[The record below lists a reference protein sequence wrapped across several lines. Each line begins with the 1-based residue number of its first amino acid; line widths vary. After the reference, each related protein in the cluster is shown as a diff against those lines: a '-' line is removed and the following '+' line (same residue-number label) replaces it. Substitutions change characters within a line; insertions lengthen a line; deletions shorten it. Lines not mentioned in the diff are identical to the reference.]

1 MRGTVVTQE
10 REKAIMD
17 FKPPTDYAVRLKM
30 SLSNGE
36 TIYEGREPFVFLPGL
51 KSPLARMLE
60 YADDYEIRSLSLI
73 TKEGVEFHLPSSGNN
88 PKFRAFDVEDK
99 PLDYTAFR
107 KIGGDIK
114 GKNGFETFSVI
125 QAIYKDKKIEM
136 WVSEKKPHQG
146 YVVIGS

>member
-1 MRGTVVTQE
+1 MRGTLVTRE

-17 FKPPTDYAVRLKM
+17 FTPPTDYGVRLKM
-30 SLSNGE
+30 SLANGE
-36 TIYEGREPFVFLPGL
+36 TIYEGREPFIFIPGE

-60 YADDYEIRSLSLI
+60 YADNNGPIRSLSLI

-125 QAIYKDKKIEM
+125 QAIYKDKKLEM

-146 YVVIGS
+146 YVVVV